1 MFTIVVKTEFF
12 AEHQLAMS
20 DGSKEPLHGHRWKVT
35 AAVASETLDSAG
47 LAFDFNLLREMLD
60 KIIRPFVG
68 RRLEEYPPFQ
78 LANASAENV
87 ARYLFDQLAGQITP
101 PAQLCWVEVTEAPG
115 CKVRYEP

>member
-12 AEHQLAMS
+12 AEHQLTMS
-20 DGSKEPLHGHRWKVT
+20 DGSKEPLHGHRWKIA
-35 AAVASETLDSAG
+35 AAVAAETLDSAG

-68 RRLEEYPPFQ
+68 RRLEEYQPFQ

-101 PAQLCWVEVTEAPG
+101 PTQLCWVEVTEAAG